1 MKEARAVKFSQS
13 TIFKSL
19 LLLIL
24 STILIA
30 AISIFFF
37 AKGQI
42 NTLINWSSD
51 NNRAQLRQM
60 VIAANNEIRLFAN
73 RIIFLTHTTEIQ
85 SLDSAIAGAYLN
97 SDNIA
102 SLFNDDETINLY
114 DDENHLICER
124 ENDFADEEV
133 HLHFDITK
141 IPKHNSYFGPWCIE
155 DGHSMPTRIFASE
168 VVKDG
173 NDRGVLLANFSFA
186 RLEKYFAD
194 CKVGKNGFV
203 IAVSETGEILYLPSF
218 KETGRKLMRV
228 TDLGFEKFDPQR
240 YEVSGPSFVKL
251 SSGKEYLVNY
261 EYSHLFHFG
270 LLSLQPRKEI
280 EDMAAAIKQSSLLFL
295 VGTSVV
301 TCLISLW
308 MFFILGKPLNKLI
321 VHMKKITHDNLDI
334 PEIKFGRRYD
344 EVGQL
349 STAFN
354 VMHGTIKRQFK
365 ELQSHREILEQE
377 VNERTQEL
385 EQANQKLRI
394 MSRTDE
400 LTGLPNRRN
409 IHECIENEI
418 SRVSRT
424 HKPFCFVFIDIDHFK
439 AINDTY
445 GHSCGDV
452 VLKCVSQ
459 TIRGLLRNYD
469 IVGRYGGEEFLVLLP
484 ETDLDGAAIV
494 AERFRQQV
502 EVQSINYADYIINV
516 TITLGVSKYD
526 GRLGADRSIQ
536 MADKALYE
544 GKKTGRNKVVVWN
557 PERTSEEEYQAAA
570 IEMAKNKT
578 T

>member
-1 MKEARAVKFSQS
+1 MKEARATKFSQS
-13 TIFKSL
+13 IIFKSL

-30 AISIFFF
+30 AISIFIF
-37 AKGQI
+37 ARGQI
-42 NTLINWSSD
+42 NTLISWSSE

-60 VIAANNEIRLFAN
+60 VVAANNEIRLFAN

-85 SLDSAIAGAYLN
+85 SLDSATAGAYLN

-133 HLHFDITK
+133 HLHTDISK
-141 IPKHNSYFGPWCIE
+141 IPKHNSYFGPWCIDTE
-155 DGHSMPTRIFASE
+155 HSMPTRIFASE

-173 NDRGVLLANFSFA
+173 NDRGILLANFSFA

-194 CKVGKNGFV
+194 WKVGKNGFV
-203 IAVSETGEILYLPSF
+203 IAISENGEILYLPSF
-218 KETGRKLMRV
+218 KEDGRKRLRI
-228 TDLGFEKFDPQR
+228 TDLGFENFNPQR
-240 YEVSGPSFVKL
+240 YEVPAPSFVKL
-251 SSGKEYLVNY
+251 NSGKEYLVNY

-280 EDMAAAIKQSSLLFL
+280 EDMASAIKKSSLLFL
-295 VGTSVV
+295 IGTTIV

-308 MFFILGKPLNKLI
+308 MFTILGKPLNRLI
-321 VHMKKITHDNLDI
+321 IHMKKITSDNIDV
-334 PEIKFGRRYD
+334 PEIRFGRRYD

-354 VMHGTIKRQFK
+354 SMHSTIKRQIK
-365 ELQSHREILEQE
+365 ELQSHRELLEQE
-377 VNERTQEL
+377 VAERTQEL
-385 EQANQKLRI
+385 EAANKKLRI

-400 LTGLPNRRN
+400 LTELPNRRD
-409 IHECIENEI
+409 IHESIENEVSRI
-418 SRVSRT
+418 SRS

-439 AINDTY
+439 KINDTY

-452 VLKCVSQ
+452 VLKSVAQ

-484 ETDLDGAAIV
+484 ETDLDGAAVV

-502 EVQSINYADYIINV
+502 EEQSIKYADYIINV
-516 TITLGVSKYD
+516 TITLGVSRYD

-544 GKKTGRNKVVVWN
+544 GKETGRNKVVVWT
-557 PERTSEEEYQAAA
+557 PDRTSEEDYRAAA
-570 IEMAKNKT
+570 IEMARQR
-578 T
+578 

>member
-1 MKEARAVKFSQS
+1 MRTKEARATSFSQS
-13 TIFKSL
+13 IIFKSL
-19 LLLIL
+19 SLLIL

-30 AISIFFF
+30 GISIFFF
-37 AKGQI
+37 ARGQI
-42 NTLINWSSD
+42 NTLISWSSD

-60 VIAANNEIRLFAN
+60 VNAANNEIRLFAN
-73 RIIFLTHTTEIQ
+73 RIIFLTHTTEIK
-85 SLDSAIAGAYLN
+85 SLDSAVAGTYLN

-114 DDENHLICER
+114 DDENNLICER

-133 HLHFDITK
+133 HLHTDISK

-155 DGHSMPTRIFASE
+155 DGHSTPTRIFASE

-173 NDRGVLLANFSFA
+173 NDRGILLANFSFA

-203 IAVSETGEILYLPSF
+203 IAISEKGEILYLPSF
-218 KETGRKLMRV
+218 KDDGRKLLKI
-228 TDLGFEKFDPQR
+228 TDLGFEKFNPQR
-240 YEVSGPSFVKL
+240 YEVPTPSFVKL
-251 SSGKEYLVNY
+251 NDGKEYLVNY

-270 LLSLQPRKEI
+270 LLSLQPKKEI
-280 EDMAAAIKQSSLLFL
+280 EAMASAIKQSSLLFL
-295 VGTSVV
+295 IGTSIV

-321 VHMKKITHDNLDI
+321 IHMKKLTNDNLDV
-334 PEIKFGRRYD
+334 PEIRFGRRDD

-349 STAFN
+349 SKAFN
-354 VMHGTIKRQFK
+354 MMHSTIKQQFK
-365 ELQSHREILEQE
+365 ELQSHRELLEQE
-377 VNERTQEL
+377 VAERTQEL

-409 IHECIENEI
+409 IHECIENEV
-418 SRVSRT
+418 SRISRT

-439 AINDTY
+439 NINDTY
-445 GHSCGDV
+445 GHSCGDI
-452 VLKCVSQ
+452 VLKSVAE

-484 ETDLDGAAIV
+484 ETDLSGAAIV
-494 AERFRQQV
+494 AERFRKQI
-502 EVQSINYADYIINV
+502 EDLSIKYADFIISV

-544 GKKTGRNKVVVWN
+544 GKTTGRNKVVVWS
-557 PERTSEEEYQAAA
+557 PERTSEEDYQAAA
-570 IEMAKNKT
+570 IEMAKHR
-578 T
+578 

>member
-51 NNRAQLRQM
+51 NNRTQLRQM

-141 IPKHNSYFGPWCIE
+141 IPKHNSYFGPWCVE

-186 RLEKYFAD
+186 RLEKYFA
-194 CKVGKNGFV
+194 
-203 IAVSETGEILYLPSF
+203 
-218 KETGRKLMRV
+218 
-228 TDLGFEKFDPQR
+228 
-240 YEVSGPSFVKL
+240 
-251 SSGKEYLVNY
+251 GKEYLVNY